1 MFSSI
6 VTSLL
11 IILMASTMTRALS
24 REKSEST
31 SSNVLIDS
39 IPVVNVASCTLDVLN
54 GIKYVAHSNDSS
66 RYVECVGVGVG
77 MERACV
83 NGSVFDPSKVGCVMD
98 EASLAANS
106 SSVFGVSSDQFSDV
120 NNVSNSSVVG
130 VVDSVRDNLTNATT
144 ADRLVFPRLIK
155 KLNIVKK

>member
-1 MFSSI
+1 MLSSTA
-6 VTSLL
+6 TSLL
-11 IILMASTMTRALS
+11 IIVISFTMATALS
-24 REKSEST
+24 REKREST

-66 RYVECVGVGVG
+66 KYVECVGFGVG

-98 EASLAANS
+98 EASLAANKS
-106 SSVFGVSSDQFSDV
+106 NAFSVSDQFTDL
-120 NNVSNSSVVG
+120 NNVSNSSVV
-130 VVDSVRDNLTNATT
+130 VVDDSVRDNLTNVTA